1 MEYKQCYKYLDKMEN
16 AIEILQDQI
25 IMLTGKIKII
35 ETEDYAEI
43 TKTVLVG
50 NWNKEIEEL
59 KKAQSILSNCL

>member
-1 MEYKQCYKYLDKMEN
+1 MEN

-25 IMLTGKIKII
+25 IMLNGKIKII
-35 ETEDYAEI
+35 ETEDYEEI

-59 KKAQSILSNCL
+59 RKAQSILSNCL

>member
-1 MEYKQCYKYLDKMEN
+1 MEN

-59 KKAQSILSNCL
+59 RKAQSILSNCL

>member
-1 MEYKQCYKYLDKMEN
+1 MEN

-35 ETEDYAEI
+35 ETEDYEEI

-59 KKAQSILSNCL
+59 RKAQSILSNCC